1 MAIKKTTKKEV
12 VKKEV
17 PHGLTAIGMKEYD
30 ESAKPKKQTFKTFNE
45 AFFAFQGM
53 DLKIPRN
60 GKGTVNGRDYSYATL
75 DDTLKIVIPALQSVG
90 MMLTQPIYGGM
101 LKTSLVHV
109 ASGEKIDSEIPTG
122 TPERTQDLG
131 ARITYLRRYQ
141 VTSMLS
147 LSLEED
153 VDAKGVNGGST
164 TVIPTGRPMAAPTGA
179 PKPSEIVGAQ
189 FHKDVETGIGPATP
203 GEDKTVVSTMPAST
217 RSEPFM
223 KANAAIDSCM
233 GLEALALIRANIG
246 KSVKLNDDE
255 KGELIIVLEAKEH
268 ALK

>member
-1 MAIKKTTKKEV
+1 MAVKKTTKKPIE
-12 VKKEV
+12 KKPI
-17 PHGLTAIGMKEYD
+17 PHGLTAEGMRERD
-30 ESAKPKKQTFKTFNE
+30 EASNPKIEPQRFKTFNE

-60 GKGTVNGRDYSYATL
+60 GEGNVNGRAYKYATL

-90 MMLTQPIYGGM
+90 MMLTQPIYGGS
-101 LKTSLVHV
+101 LKTSLIHV
-109 ASGEKIDSEIPTG
+109 ASGQRIDSEIPTG
-122 TPERTQDLG
+122 SPERTQDLG
-131 ARITYLRRYQ
+131 SRITYLRRYQ

-164 TVIPTGRPMAAPTGA
+164 QPNPGIEPKPTINEQLGIPAPTTNGPTTA
-179 PKPSEIVGAQ
+179 PI
-189 FHKDVETGIGPATP
+189 
-203 GEDKTVVSTMPAST
+203 ST

-233 GLEALALIRANIG
+233 GLDALALIRANIG
-246 KSVKLNDDE
+246 KSVKLTDDE
-255 KGELIIVLEAKEH
+255 KSELIVVLEAKEH
-268 ALK
+268 ALNA